1 MRNVWLGEGDE
12 TQVQGGNVLRVW
24 FRVGNA
30 RPFTNTQIIVII
42 KCPEI
47 AFHLNGPQLLSNTEQ
62 QQRLMQLKLF
72 FGWPQ
77 FTWLCLPLKPQMVLI
92 MTNPQR
98 RRQQQ
103 LILLTIAKFDV
114 LCTANNSVGSTVEQ

>member
-1 MRNVWLGEGDE
+1 
-12 TQVQGGNVLRVW
+12 
-24 FRVGNA
+24 
-30 RPFTNTQIIVII
+30 
-42 KCPEI
+42 
-47 AFHLNGPQLLSNTEQ
+47 
-62 QQRLMQLKLF
+62 
-72 FGWPQ
+72 
-77 FTWLCLPLKPQMVLI
+77 MVLI